1 MIFLTNL
8 ILVASLLLGDKED
21 EIPYRD
27 KVDCAEVGDG
37 GGIWS
42 LGGRR
47 VNPGKQ
53 YNILLLLLVEVG
65 NLTGHK

>member
-8 ILVASLLLGDKED
+8 ILVASLLLGDKQD

-27 KVDCAEVGDG
+27 KVHCAEVGG
-37 GGIWS
+37 EGGIWS
-42 LGGRR
+42 LGVMR

-53 YNILLLLLVEVG
+53 YNILLLLLVDVG
-65 NLTGHK
+65 NLTGHR

>member
-27 KVDCAEVGDG
+27 KVDCAEVGG
-37 GGIWS
+37 EGGI
-42 LGGRR
+42 
-47 VNPGKQ
+47 
-53 YNILLLLLVEVG
+53 
-65 NLTGHK
+65 